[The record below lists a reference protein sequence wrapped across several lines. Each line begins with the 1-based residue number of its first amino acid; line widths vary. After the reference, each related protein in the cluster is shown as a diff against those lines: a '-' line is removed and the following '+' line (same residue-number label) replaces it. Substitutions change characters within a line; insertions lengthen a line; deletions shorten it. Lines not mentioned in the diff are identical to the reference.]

1 MACEIYYGRV
11 LWTERDEALWL
22 VESLGALIES
32 VVLIGFCSGIV
43 FCTSLSVLFIWL
55 TGVMEAL
62 EIADKGREIVAG
74 WLADGNGNYEAA
86 GKIKA
91 EALPELCL
99 VGREK
104 WRLLIFFPSW

>member
-1 MACEIYYGRV
+1 M
-11 LWTERDEALWL
+11 
-22 VESLGALIES
+22 
-32 VVLIGFCSGIV
+32 
-43 FCTSLSVLFIWL
+43 FCTSLSVLFIWA

-74 WLADGNGNYEAA
+74 WPADGNGNCEAA

-104 WRLLIFFPSW
+104 